1 MHIDQP
7 GIYHIYNRGNFR
19 QQLFFEDRHYKYFL
33 TKCHLYIKPK
43 AEILAW
49 CLMPNHFHFL
59 VYVTEISLAPVQV
72 GAIVMPAITNGFRL
86 LQSSYAKGLNKE
98 QGRTGNLF
106 QQKTKA
112 ICVNDGKLSYSVTAL
127 HYIHQNPL
135 KASLV
140 KNMEAWEFS
149 SFIDYVGMRKDDLCN
164 KELACLLLDLNSD
177 TLYEESYKA
186 IPENT
191 IKLIM

>member
-19 QQLFFEDRHYKYFL
+19 QRLFFEDRHYKYFL
-33 TKCHLYIKPK
+33 TKCHLYLKPK

-59 VYVTEISLAPVQV
+59 VYVTEISLEPITV
-72 GAIVMPAITNGFRL
+72 GGITMPAITNGFRL
-86 LQSSYAKGLNKE
+86 LQSAYAKGLNKE

-112 ICVNDGKLSYSVTAL
+112 KLVSSPPDYSIITFR
-127 HYIHQNPL
+127 YIHQNPFAAGL
-135 KASLV
+135 ANAVQDWQYSSL
-140 KNMEAWEFS
+140 M
-149 SFIDYVGMRKDDLCN
+149 DYAGLRNGSLCN
-164 KELACLLLDLNSD
+164 RQLAATLLGVELLNSSD
-177 TLYEESYKA
+177 LGINEAE
-186 IPENT
+186 
-191 IKLIM
+191 IKCIF